1 MFDNISQ
8 AGSSLRS
15 GETLAIDRAITKRSI
30 MEKCCGNKV
39 GPIVLSKMGRVI
51 VLSFYVLA
59 IALAGFGISHLEVYS
74 DQMFFVSKDHE
85 LYQYF

>member
-1 MFDNISQ
+1 M
-8 AGSSLRS
+8 
-15 GETLAIDRAITKRSI
+15 
-30 MEKCCGNKV
+30 
-39 GPIVLSKMGRVI
+39 LSKMGRVI